1 MLQEEALMNNQKPV
15 IMITIGDPAGIG
27 PEISLKALLDKK
39 TYEIC
44 NPILIGDKNLLAW
57 YIRLL
62 QAPLTLH
69 PITEP
74 GEALFQYGLIDVI
87 HMPNVKIDRLQIGEH
102 AADCGLA
109 MLEYT
114 NKALQLALEGK
125 VQAVIGGPHTKKSV
139 ELAGVE
145 FDGYPS
151 YVAKVTG
158 TKPEEAFLMLVSDRL
173 RIVNVTLHVSLRR
186 ALQMI
191 NKQLVLKAIRAADK
205 AVRSMGIQAPQM
217 AVAGLNPHAGEQGMF
232 GTEEIED
239 IEPAILQAQREGIHA
254 FGPYGSDTL
263 FLEHCELKYDAYIAM
278 YHDQAHLP
286 IKLLAFDKITA
297 FTIGTPVFFCTVGHG
312 SAPDIAGKGVAS
324 PNSLLESIRL
334 VSHVPV
340 TG

>member
-1 MLQEEALMNNQKPV
+1 MNNLKP
-15 IMITIGDPAGIG
+15 IIIITIGDPAGIG
-27 PEISLKALLDKK
+27 PEIALKALLDKK
-39 TYEIC
+39 IYETC
-44 NPILIGDKNLLAW
+44 NPILIGDQNLLAW
-57 YIRLL
+57 YNSLL

-74 GEALFQYGLIDVI
+74 GEALFKYGVIDVI
-87 HMPNVKIDRLQIGEH
+87 HIPNVKMDRLQIGET
-102 AADCGLA
+102 AADYGLA

-114 NKALQLALEGK
+114 DKALQLALAGK
-125 VQAVIGGPHTKKSV
+125 VHAVIGGPHSKKSV

-158 TKPEEAFLMLVSDRL
+158 TKPEEAFLMLVSDQL
-173 RIVNVTLHVSLRR
+173 RIVNVTLHVSLRK

-191 NKQLVLKAIRAADK
+191 NKEMVLKAIKAADK
-205 AVRSMGIQAPQM
+205 AVRSMGVHTPQI

-232 GTEEIED
+232 GTEEMED
-239 IEPAILQAQREGIHA
+239 IEPAILQAQLKGMHV
-254 FGPYGSDTL
+254 FGPYGCDTL
-263 FLEHCELKYDAYIAM
+263 FLEHRELKYDAYVAM

-312 SAPDIAGKGVAS
+312 SAPDIAGKGTAS